1 MRRYP
6 GWAIGPL
13 PQEDAVAH
21 PVTRR
26 ATLAA
31 LLSFGAGWTG
41 APHAEG
47 GHRMNGFDFAFT
59 SIDGAPLPLAQWRG
73 HPLLVANT
81 ASFCGYTP
89 QYANLEAV
97 WRRYRDRGLVVLG
110 VPSNDFGEQEPGT
123 AREIKEF
130 CEGRYQVDFP
140 LAEKQAVVG
149 KAAHPFFRW
158 IAEELGEAGAPR
170 WNFHKYLVAPDGTLT
185 GAWPSSV
192 RPTDPAVVREIEAA
206 LAAKPAG

>member
-1 MRRYP
+1 
-6 GWAIGPL
+6 
-13 PQEDAVAH
+13 
-21 PVTRR
+21 VTRR
-26 ATLAA
+26 AAVAA
-31 LLSFGAGWTG
+31 LLSLGAAWAAA
-41 APHAEG
+41 APGKG

-59 SIDGAPLPLAQWRG
+59 SIDGDPLPLAQWRG

-89 QYANLEAV
+89 QYADLEAV

-140 LAEKQAVVG
+140 LAEKQAVIG

-158 IAEELGEAGAPR
+158 ITEELGEAGAPR
-170 WNFHKYLVAPDGTLT
+170 WNFHKYLVAPDGALV

-192 RPTDPAVVREIEAA
+192 RPTDPAVTREIEAA
-206 LAAKPAG
+206 LAARPAG